1 MPALNFLS
9 RTKPVSLLFKIIIA
23 LSLLTISP
31 AFTSELF
38 ADSGVKRLVHHIE
51 ITGDE
56 RTGKKTILRDLT
68 FKKGDLIG
76 DRDIEVSRQ
85 NLMNME
91 LFVDVLIEEIPLE
104 AEGAVIIRVVL
115 KEKWSYLPLP
125 QFTRTSDAEIR
136 IGISYEDFNFKGTAS
151 YIKVKWLKK
160 WADDYDRYIGQD
172 LSLKMELQN
181 FLKEDITI
189 SLARSSENSLELI
202 FVNGEEVSS
211 YRESKDAYRIGLSR
225 AFDKINAGISYS
237 RGSHRYKWLGGLP
250 QPYSEV
256 DVNSL
261 GIFLGFDTVNNLGSY
276 IYEGYS
282 IYLNVGESNE
292 AIGSDLDATTYS
304 LDIKKF
310 IPLGGRKNLA
320 YRIRVAFIDG
330 ETVEGQKLSVGGSS
344 SLRGYKNS
352 EYEGDRTLQL
362 SSEYR
367 FPLTATYW
375 GGVLFLDG
383 ANAWPE
389 GEGVTA
395 EDMKWGVGL
404 GLRLFIKRLVK
415 GVGRLDYAYNV
426 SRHEYIAYAG
436 VRHTF

>member
-9 RTKPVSLLFKIIIA
+9 RTKPVSLLFKIILS
-23 LSLLTISP
+23 LSLLTIFP

-56 RTGKKTILRDLT
+56 RTSKKTILRDLT
-68 FKKGDLIG
+68 FKVGDLIG
-76 DRDIEVSRQ
+76 DRDIEESRQ
-85 NLMNME
+85 NLMNRR

-104 AEGAVIIRVVL
+104 AEGMVKIRVVL

-136 IGISYEDFNFKGTAS
+136 IGFSYEDFNFKGTAS
-151 YIKVKWLKK
+151 YIKIKWLKK
-160 WADDYDRYIGQD
+160 WADDYDRYIGTD
-172 LSLKMELQN
+172 LSLRMKLRD
-181 FLKEDITI
+181 FLKEDTTI
-189 SLARSSENSLELI
+189 SLSRSSKNSLERT

-211 YRESKDAYRIGLSR
+211 YRESKDAYSIGLGWT
-225 AFDKINAGISYS
+225 FDKINAGISYS
-237 RGSHRYKWLGGLP
+237 RGRHRYKWLGGLT

-256 DVNSL
+256 DVSSI
-261 GIFLGFDTVNNLGSY
+261 GISLGFDTVNNLGSY

-282 IYLNVGESNE
+282 IRLNVGESNE

-304 LDIKKF
+304 LDLKKF

-320 YRIRVAFIDG
+320 YRIRGAFIDG
-330 ETVEGQKLSVGGSS
+330 DTAEGQRLSVGGSS
-344 SLRGYKNS
+344 SLRGYKKG
-352 EYEGDRTLQL
+352 EYEGDRTLRL

-367 FPLTATYW
+367 FPLTAVYW

-395 EDMKWGVGL
+395 EDMKWGAGL
-404 GLRLFIKRLVK
+404 GLRLFIKRLVN
-415 GVGRLDYAYNV
+415 GVGRLDYAYNL